1 MVIVVFEFEI
11 SPDKVD
17 RYFEL
22 AAAMREEIEPQPGF
36 KSIERIESL
45 AHKGRFVS
53 VSTWEDEAAVNA
65 WRQNLKHQE
74 AQDEG
79 RASIFS
85 HYRLR
90 VAEVI
95 RDYTVE
101 TSPHRKKKSDPD

>member
-1 MVIVVFEFEI
+1 MVIVVFEFEV
-11 SPDKVD
+11 SAGKVD

-22 AAAMREEIEPQPGF
+22 AAAMREEIESQPGF
-36 KSIERIESL
+36 KSIERFESL

-101 TSPHRKKKSDPD
+101 TSPHHKKKSDPD

>member
-1 MVIVVFEFEI
+1 MVIVVFEFEV
-11 SPDKVD
+11 SAGKVD

-22 AAAMREEIEPQPGF
+22 AAAMREEIESQPGF
-36 KSIERIESL
+36 KSIERFENL
-45 AHKGRFVS
+45 VHKSRFVS

-101 TSPHRKKKSDPD
+101 TSPHRKKKE

>member
-17 RYFEL
+17 RYFAL
-22 AAAMREEIEPQPGF
+22 AAAMREEIESQPGF
-36 KSIERIESL
+36 KSIERFESL

-53 VSTWEDEAAVNA
+53 VSTWEDENAVNA